1 VIRPAPCGLHG
12 RSCNLHDLAP
22 RPARNRRK
30 HLASKLARRLHEAGV
45 EVFMWKHQEWDDEP
59 TKLFERLQAAHVL
72 VAEDDDDLRAMIA
85 ARLRRDGCEVI
96 EASSGDEALEMITM
110 VLDRRAGFEALDLV
124 IMDVRMHGMSG
135 LEVVEIL
142 RKASWDAPVLFVTA
156 YPDPA
161 LRARATRLHAD
172 LLAKPFGLSCLTKAA
187 SEAIRRRFS

>member
-1 VIRPAPCGLHG
+1 MGPAPCGVQ
-12 RSCNLHDLAP
+12 RSSCTLHDLAP
-22 RPARNRRK
+22 RPARNRVK
-30 HLASKLARRLHEAGV
+30 PLASTLARPLHEAGL
-45 EVFMWKHQEWDDEP
+45 EVLMRNSQEWDDEP
-59 TKLFERLQAAHVL
+59 TKLFERLHATHVL

-85 ARLRRDGCEVI
+85 GRLRRDGCEVI
-96 EASSGDEALEMITM
+96 EARSGDEALEMITM

-172 LLAKPFGLSCLTKAA
+172 LLAKPFGLSRLSKAA